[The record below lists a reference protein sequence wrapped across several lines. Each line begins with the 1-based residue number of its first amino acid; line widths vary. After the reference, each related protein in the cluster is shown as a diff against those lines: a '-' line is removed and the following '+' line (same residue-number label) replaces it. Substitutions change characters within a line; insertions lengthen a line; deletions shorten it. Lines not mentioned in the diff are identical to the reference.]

1 MEYSI
6 RVCNGIFNQSLFGNI
21 PLEYVWKYSSRGCV
35 VIFHQSMYDN
45 IPSEYVWEY
54 CSAVGG
60 VLLELVLVPGVG
72 HEGGE
77 YLVHPH
83 PAAHE
88 QHGLMARS
96 QQLNKSIN
104 QLEIKLLNQE
114 KNELW
119 SQQLN
124 KYLIW

>member
-1 MEYSI
+1 M
-6 RVCNGIFNQSLFGNI
+6 CG
-21 PLEYVWKYSSRGCV
+21 K
-35 VIFHQSMYDN
+35 

-124 KYLIW
+124 KCLI